1 MGESVRESR
10 GWKRESESRGWE
22 RESREGERVLE
33 RETKMV
39 RDARGSGRGR
49 ERGDGSV

>member
-22 RESREGERVLE
+22 RESREGEREIVG
-33 RETKMV
+33 R
-39 RDARGSGRGR
+39 ARGSGRGR

>member
-1 MGESVRESR
+1 MRESR

-33 RETKMV
+33 REREIV
-39 RDARGSGRGR
+39 GRARGSGRGR

>member
-1 MGESVRESR
+1 MGESVREIR
-10 GWKRESESRGWE
+10 VWKRESESRGWE

-33 RETKMV
+33 REREIV
-39 RDARGSGRGR
+39 GRARGR